1 MVEAYYAVLFFVFG
15 TIFGS
20 FYNVVGYRL
29 PKKESLI
36 KPSSHCPKC
45 NHKLSPLELI
55 PVLSYIFL
63 LGKCKKCKNK
73 IALFYPLIEVT
84 TGVLFLVSYLLFGFT
99 PQLIIS
105 LIFVSAAV
113 IIIVSD
119 ITYMIIPDEILIIAS
134 VLIIII
140 RLIFGTLIDI
150 PLILIDAIF
159 PFLILF
165 LIKSLG
171 DFLFKKESMG
181 WGDLKL
187 MVLFGLALGWNSA
200 IFSIFVGTFLA
211 FPLSLYYF
219 LKKKEH
225 MLAFGPY
232 LCIGALLISF
242 VGINFDYIIKIFY
255 Q

>member
-29 PKKESLI
+29 PKKKSLI

-45 NHKLSPLELI
+45 NLKLSPLELI
-55 PVLSYIFL
+55 PILSYIFL
-63 LGKCKKCKNK
+63 LGKCKNCKKK
-73 IALFYPLIEVT
+73 IPIFYPLIELS
-84 TGVLFLVSYLLFGFT
+84 TGILFLVSYLLFGFT
-99 PQLIIS
+99 PELIIS
-105 LIFVSAAV
+105 LVFVSAAV

-119 ITYMIIPDEILIIAS
+119 IIYMIIPDEIIVIAS
-134 VLIIII
+134 VLILFV
-140 RLIFGTLIDI
+140 RLVFSTVIDI
-150 PLILIDAIF
+150 PLIFIDALF
-159 PFLILF
+159 PFLILY
-165 LIKSLG
+165 LIKLLG
-171 DFLFKKESMG
+171 DFIFKKESMG

-187 MVLFGLALGWNSA
+187 MILFGLAIGWNGA

-211 FPLSLYYF
+211 FPISLYF
-219 LKKKEH
+219 FFKKKEH

-232 LCIGALLISF
+232 LCIAALLILF
-242 VGINFDYIIKIFY
+242 FNINFDYTIKLLY